1 MIDDKIQNNRL
12 ELMGRLTASLM
23 HEIRNSL
30 SALNLNL
37 EFLQFYKDD
46 LPKEVNETIQSSIQ
60 ATERISKFTE
70 NLLHFSKKSDMEFEY
85 ASLNQITI
93 EAIDLLKIKAR
104 KKNVSIFC
112 DLDESIPDI
121 IMNRYHIFQ
130 VCMNLVINA
139 VDACDERGEVKVKS
153 YKETTGE
160 NNLIIWEVHDNG
172 YGISEEN
179 REKIFSE
186 FFTSKKSGTG
196 LGLSVCKKLLDNHNA
211 ELYFESQPGIGT
223 SFFVK
228 LNPQLMENLNA
239 R

>member
-46 LPKEVNETIQSSIQ
+46 LPKEVNDTIDSSMK

-70 NLLHFSKKSDMEFEY
+70 NLLHFSKKTDLEFDF
-85 ASLNQITI
+85 ASLNQMTA

-121 IMNRYHIFQ
+121 LVNRNHIFQ
-130 VCMNLVINA
+130 VFMNLIINA
-139 VDACDERGEVKVKS
+139 VDACEEKGEVKVKS
-153 YKETTGE
+153 YKEKTADKS
-160 NNLIIWEVHDNG
+160 LIIWEVEDNG
-172 YGISEEN
+172 KGITEEN
-179 REKIFSE
+179 KEKIFSE
-186 FFTSKKSGTG
+186 FFTSKKDGTG
-196 LGLSVCKKLLDNHNA
+196 LGLSVCKKLLDNHKA
-211 ELYFESQPGIGT
+211 ELCFNSEIGKGT
-223 SFFVK
+223 TFYVK
-228 LNPQLMENLNA
+228 LNPKLMESLNA
-239 R
+239 G